1 MAFFPARDILVVDD
15 HEDIADLIKIVLQK
29 DGFIVHSFNDPL
41 MALTLFKEHLNNFVL
56 VIADVR
62 MPYMSGIELLSKI
75 KEISPTIKAILITAF
90 DLDSINDEINRF
102 DVNVI
107 KIYQK
112 PIVLNK
118 LRSDIM
124 QYLRNIL

>member
-1 MAFFPARDILVVDD
+1 MTFFSGRDILVIDD

-41 MALTLFKEHLNNFVL
+41 MALTFFKEHLNNFVL

-112 PIVLNK
+112 PIVY
-118 LRSDIM
+118 S
-124 QYLRNIL
+124 